1 MLIIFGGLP
10 GSGKSTIAQALAQRL
25 QATYLRVDTIE
36 QAIRLSNS
44 MAAGADVGSAG
55 YVALYRIAA
64 DNLELGQTVIAD
76 TVNRIEI
83 TRAAFR
89 KTATDAQRAFLEIE
103 ISCSDPELH
112 RHRAETRQSTIEGHI
127 SPTWKDIQART
138 FEPWNADLRIDT
150 AVLSVEESVARI
162 MDVIRYRLGAV
173 E

>member
-10 GSGKSTIAQALAQRL
+10 GSGKSTIAQALAARL
-25 QATYLRVDTIE
+25 QATYMRVDTIE
-36 QAIRLSNS
+36 QAIRSSNS
-44 MAAGADVGSAG
+44 MTAGADVGSAG

-112 RHRAETRQSTIEGHI
+112 QHRAETRQSTIEGHI

-162 MDVIRYRLGAV
+162 MDVIRDRSGAV